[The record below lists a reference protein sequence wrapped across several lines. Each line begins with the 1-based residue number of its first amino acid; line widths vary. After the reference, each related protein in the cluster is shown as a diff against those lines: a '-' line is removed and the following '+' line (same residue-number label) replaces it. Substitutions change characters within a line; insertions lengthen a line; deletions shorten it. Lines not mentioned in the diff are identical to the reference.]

1 MSAGHE
7 PSDAEVDAFVEAHPS
22 GATADEI
29 AEVLG
34 VTRQRVFQLLDNALR
49 KVMRELR
56 WYQIH
61 RTDDVIPFG

>member
-1 MSAGHE
+1 MASE
-7 PSDAEVDAFVEAHPS
+7 PSDAEVDQFVSLHPQ

-29 AEVLG
+29 AAVLG
-34 VTRQRVFQLLDNALR
+34 VSRQRVFQLLTKAIA
-49 KVMRELR
+49 KVHRELR